1 MCAHQIIEFFL
12 DVTKGRHALDYLG
25 LSECTQCVP
34 WRSGWAVADNV
45 GLEPG
50 ERLTMSRLGCL
61 HHLPGPGK
69 AGLAG
74 MDIEVST
81 VPSISHARSC

>member
-1 MCAHQIIEFFL
+1 M
-12 DVTKGRHALDYLG
+12 
-25 LSECTQCVP
+25 
-34 WRSGWAVADNV
+34 ADNV

-61 HHLPGPGK
+61 HHLPGPGE